1 MSCVFVYRLLQ
12 RRPCEMLNASYSLR
26 LSDSTICK
34 KRATSTV
41 RSRLGRPRCAHAHA
55 GAGLARAVGAA
66 GCPVGMLHPTRRAP
80 STVDRSNRPRLHG
93 SLLFKSVAE
102 DRGPLSTA
110 KPADICSKTRNLSPT
125 GCQCHVTFS
134 VSLPR
139 RAWKDSRFLSV
150 TPTWNQPRT
159 LSRAPSTAPSA
170 LTRRRT
176 SGSSAQP
183 STPPDDQ

>member
-1 MSCVFVYRLLQ
+1 MQVIRSDYQIRRFVRNVRL
-12 RRPCEMLNASYSLR
+12 P
-26 LSDSTICK
+26 
-34 KRATSTV
+34 
-41 RSRLGRPRCAHAHA
+41 RSGLGGRLGRPRCADAHA
-55 GAGLARAVGAA
+55 RGRASRAQWARRGVRSACCTRLGAHR
-66 GCPVGMLHPTRRAP
+66 P
-80 STVDRSNRPRLHG
+80 RSNRPRLHG

-125 GCQCHVTFS
+125 GCQSHVTFS